1 MIFTDKINEIKDWS
15 CYIIAVSTP
24 TDEKNIL
31 DLSCVIKAIENIS
44 KILKVNDLVIYES
57 NVYLNVTE
65 NICVPIVEKIL
76 KLRYNE
82 NIFIGYS
89 PEIIN
94 SNDKIHNT
102 KNTTKIVVGCNKTIT
117 EEMKKTYGMIAEN
130 LYEADNIKTAKV
142 AKLIE
147 NIQRNVN
154 IALMNK
160 FESLCGKLD
169 ININHVIKIAST
181 K

>member
-1 MIFTDKINEIKDWS
+1 M
-15 CYIIAVSTP
+15 
-24 TDEKNIL
+24 
-31 DLSCVIKAIENIS
+31 
-44 KILKVNDLVIYES
+44 
-57 NVYLNVTE
+57 YLNVTE